1 MLRIHRMFASSL
13 AAFLL
18 AGALA
23 PSAANA
29 WPLGRVFHLHPSS
42 VQDES
47 RISLRLYNKGQL
59 FQDVQVEG
67 HIYTVMPKQYLAIK
81 APAGTEIYMAS
92 TGMGHRKGDFL
103 LAVSPELKGQTI
115 SIN

>member
-13 AAFLL
+13 AAFFL

-29 WPLGRVFHLHPSS
+29 WPLGRVFHLHPPSA
-42 VQDES
+42 QDDS
-47 RISLRLYNKGQL
+47 RVSLRLYNKGQL
-59 FQDVQVEG
+59 FQDVQIEG
-67 HIYTVMPKQYLAIK
+67 HVYTVLPNQYLAIK
-81 APAGTEIYMAS
+81 APTGTEIYMAS
-92 TGMGHRKGDFL
+92 TGMGHHKGDFL
-103 LAVSPELKGQTI
+103 LAVSPKLKGETI